1 MKRILMVLESEFKA
15 DYRVENEIEQL
26 IKLGNEVTVAC
37 YSFSGNNRNEKR
49 DGYTIVRKKISS
61 FIYKTSVGALK
72 FDFYFNFWKKYLS
85 SLLEKQKYDVIHI
98 HDLPLAKVGLDLRKK
113 YGIPVIMDLHENWPA
128 LVSLSTHTQT
138 FLGKLLSSE
147 KQWRSYE
154 KEVLGQV
161 DWIITVIEEAKE
173 RLSGIGIDSNKIEV
187 VSNHLNLNTFPDLK
201 RVDSKEITLFY
212 GGGINYHRGLQF
224 VIDGMTIVK
233 KEYPNIS
240 LIIVGGGNYVGTL
253 EKQVKEL
260 LLEGSIKFL
269 GWMSQNDLFAEMMKA
284 TIALIPHMRSEH
296 TNNTIPNKIFQHMYA
311 QIPTLSTNCDP
322 LKRIIEKEGVGLVYE
337 HNSPKDFAEKL
348 QVLITDNADNKYGVN
363 GKQAV
368 IEKYNWEAQRSILE
382 KFYAK
387 IV

>member
-1 MKRILMVLESEFKA
+1 M
-15 DYRVENEIEQL
+15 
-26 IKLGNEVTVAC
+26 
-37 YSFSGNNRNEKR
+37 
-49 DGYTIVRKKISS
+49 
-61 FIYKTSVGALK
+61 
-72 FDFYFNFWKKYLS
+72 
-85 SLLEKQKYDVIHI
+85 
-98 HDLPLAKVGLDLRKK
+98 
-113 YGIPVIMDLHENWPA
+113 
-128 LVSLSTHTQT
+128 
-138 FLGKLLSSE
+138 
-147 KQWRSYE
+147 
-154 KEVLGQV
+154 
-161 DWIITVIEEAKE
+161 
-173 RLSGIGIDSNKIEV
+173 
-187 VSNHLNLNTFPDLK
+187 SNHLNLNTFPDLK

>member
-85 SLLEKQKYDVIHI
+85 SLLEEQKYDVIHI

-138 FLGKLLSSE
+138 FLGKLLSSK
-147 KQWRSYE
+147 KQWRTYE
-154 KEVLGQV
+154 KEVLGKV

-173 RLSGIGIDSNKIEV
+173 RLRGIGIDSNKIEV

-233 KEYPNIS
+233 KKHPNIS
-240 LIIVGGGNYVGTL
+240 LIIIGEGNYVGTL
-253 EKQVKEL
+253 KQKVKEL
-260 LLEGSIKFL
+260 SLEGSVKFL
-269 GWMSQNDLFAEMMKA
+269 GWMSQNDLFAQMMKA
-284 TIALIPHMRSEH
+284 TIALIPHIRSEH
-296 TNNTIPNKIFQHMYA
+296 SNNTIPNKIFQYMYA

-322 LKRIIEKEGVGLVYE
+322 LKRIIEKEGVGLIYE
-337 HNSPKDFAEKL
+337 HNSPKDFAKKL

-368 IEKYNWEAQRSILE
+368 IEKYNWEAQRTILE